1 MSRSRLIYIV
11 LFLGYISI
19 ALFNML
25 GALSVGTTVLFGL
38 SLSALL
44 ASLSDAVNGFMSV
57 LCQRNHMSY
66 IAKSSISFIES
77 KLKSAVPQNINSA
90 DFFNIKKNL
99 EDQNPY
105 FQKSIHPNVYWRTK
119 GIKILRIIMYFLDA
133 CSILTFVISP
143 FFEDKPIDLTKI
155 SIFITL
161 CAFGFMCLNV
171 FISEIQNDFVK
182 KQNDFYNST
191 HILINLAYP
200 DFATFLDAQ
209 LNHRES
215 LLISKELRENDAN
228 KTQMEADLSVIKPV
242 EDYSD
247 GGNK

>member
-1 MSRSRLIYIV
+1 MSRSRLIFIV

-19 ALFNML
+19 AFFNVL
-25 GALSVGTTVLFGL
+25 GFLSVGTTVLFGL

-99 EDQNPY
+99 KDQNPY

-133 CSILTFVISP
+133 CSILAFVISP

-161 CAFGFMCLNV
+161 CAFGF
-171 FISEIQNDFVK
+171 
-182 KQNDFYNST
+182 
-191 HILINLAYP
+191 INLAYP